1 MRQLAGAPT
10 LLALLPWLALAAAS
24 YEPRP
29 RVGVPAGLIP
39 ECPGVDKNASIS
51 PRMLQQLQVVSHRAS
66 PSGPPVR
73 RAMPVLAAAKML
85 AKDKFFDFKRKKTVL
100 YAVGFFDSSVF
111 PHSQAVA
118 SSYSRRGYNVL
129 VSETFNFLTH
139 IYPVSVRLSRSIGK
153 KLGELLVKLTQQ
165 GLTADNLELVGLS
178 LGAHI
183 VGYAAK
189 HFYSVTGQ
197 KPSRVTGLDPA
208 GPCFRSLPP
217 NMRLDASD
225 GQRVDVLHT
234 NIDGFGMAE
243 PIGHVDFYANGG
255 EFQPGDIPYVPCL
268 VVCSHLR
275 SVLYWWQA
283 LEHAKKFI
291 GVQCDSVQEARFAN
305 CYNNS
310 QTNYLGSETDFR
322 KPGIYYLPTHNEFP
336 YYRGKEGLKSEN
348 EIYKST
354 VREINRDEIVI

>member
-85 AKDKFFDFKRKKTVL
+85 AKDKFVDFKRKKTVL

-139 IYPVSVRLSRSIGK
+139 IYPV
-153 KLGELLVKLTQQ
+153 
-165 GLTADNLELVGLS
+165 
-178 LGAHI
+178 
-183 VGYAAK
+183 
-189 HFYSVTGQ
+189 
-197 KPSRVTGLDPA
+197 
-208 GPCFRSLPP
+208 
-217 NMRLDASD
+217 
-225 GQRVDVLHT
+225 
-234 NIDGFGMAE
+234 
-243 PIGHVDFYANGG
+243 
-255 EFQPGDIPYVPCL
+255 
-268 VVCSHLR
+268 
-275 SVLYWWQA
+275 
-283 LEHAKKFI
+283 
-291 GVQCDSVQEARFAN
+291 
-305 CYNNS
+305 
-310 QTNYLGSETDFR
+310 
-322 KPGIYYLPTHNEFP
+322 
-336 YYRGKEGLKSEN
+336 
-348 EIYKST
+348 
-354 VREINRDEIVI
+354 